1 MLNKVMLIGRLVAD
15 PEVRFTP
22 NGAQTASFRIAVDRN
37 YKQNEEWKKDTLFV
51 KVTTWTILAKK
62 VSDYFKKGNLVYV
75 EGRLQIQSY
84 EKNGQ
89 KNWFT
94 DIVANSAFQLEKR
107 VGVTTDEQSS
117 DSHSLPANN
126 NTAAEGFEEYDFIPE
141 GLEEIQ

>member
-22 NGAQTASFRIAVDRN
+22 NGAQTASFSIAVDRN

-84 EKNGQ
+84 EKDGQ
-89 KNWFT
+89 KKWFT
-94 DIVANSAFQLEKR
+94 EIIANTSFQLEKR
-107 VGVTTDEQSS
+107 VGASTDESP
-117 DSHSLPANN
+117 DNHSLPATN
-126 NTAAEGFEEYDFIPE
+126 NTTTEGIEEYDFIPE

>member
-22 NGAQTASFRIAVDRN
+22 NGAQTASFRIAVDRS

-51 KVTTWTILAKK
+51 KVTTWTVLAKK

-94 DIVANSAFQLEKR
+94 DIVANTAFQLEKR
-107 VGVTTDEQSS
+107 VGVSGEESPDN
-117 DSHSLPANN
+117 HSLPANN
-126 NTAAEGFEEYDFIPE
+126 NPSAEGFEEYDFIPE

>member
-22 NGAQTASFRIAVDRN
+22 NGAQTASFRIAVDRS

-51 KVTTWTILAKK
+51 KVTTWTNLAKK

-94 DIVANSAFQLEKR
+94 DIVANTTFQLEKR
-107 VGVTTDEQSS
+107 VGTNEEGS
-117 DSHSLPANN
+117 DSHSLPASD
-126 NTAAEGFEEYDFIPE
+126 NTQAEGFEEYDFIPE

>member
-37 YKQNEEWKKDTLFV
+37 YKQNDEWKKDTLFV

-94 DIVANSAFQLEKR
+94 DIVANTAFQLEKR
-107 VGVTTDEQSS
+107 VGSS
-117 DSHSLPANN
+117 TEESPDNHSLPASNN
-126 NTAAEGFEEYDFIPE
+126 QPAEGFEEYDFIPE

>member
-51 KVTTWTILAKK
+51 KVTTWTVLAKK

-94 DIVANSAFQLEKR
+94 DIVANTAFQLEKR
-107 VGVTTDEQSS
+107 VGGSS
-117 DSHSLPANN
+117 DESPDNHSLPANN
-126 NTAAEGFEEYDFIPE
+126 SSTEGFEEYDFIPE

>member
-1 MLNKVMLIGRLVAD
+1 MLIGRLVAD

-22 NGAQTASFRIAVDRN
+22 NGAQTATFRIAVDRN

-51 KVTTWTILAKK
+51 RVVTWTILAKK

-89 KNWFT
+89 KSWFT

-107 VGVTTDEQSS
+107 VGISDDSGENHTTATISNS
-117 DSHSLPANN
+117 P
-126 NTAAEGFEEYDFIPE
+126 EGIEDYDFIPE

>member
-22 NGAQTASFRIAVDRN
+22 NGAQTASFSIAVDRN
-37 YKQNEEWKKDTLFV
+37 YKQNDEWKKDTLFV

-84 EKNGQ
+84 EKDGQ
-89 KNWFT
+89 KKWFT
-94 DIVANSAFQLEKR
+94 EIIANTSFQLEKR
-107 VGVTTDEQSS
+107 VGTGEEPIDN
-117 DSHSLPANN
+117 HSLPANN
-126 NTAAEGFEEYDFIPE
+126 NASDGIEDYDFIPE